1 MRVITSA
8 VGVFPCQTRFFSN
21 LPTVAA
27 IAMVLSSV
35 SLANKLTFEDRIELT
50 RGLSSEFATVKILLP
65 RSKKPLEFGSDG
77 TWDKKQWDEIAKQ
90 TGPAA
95 RTGDTVQITHLGIED
110 DKLVLE
116 INGGL
121 KRAGHWYDHVQ
132 IGMGTG
138 TAPVSKGD
146 SNAVSGTYIALM
158 FHKPLEPIKA
168 AEVKKMLAPILDFE
182 KHTASEMYVD
192 TLTPEMK
199 KAIQDKRVEVGMNRE
214 QVVLAVGRPAHK
226 SRETKDGVE
235 VEDWVYGTPPGKITF
250 VTFSGEKVIK
260 VKDEYAGLGNEVAD
274 QPVPR

>member
-1 MRVITSA
+1 MRTIAT
-8 VGVFPCQTRFFSN
+8 
-21 LPTVAA
+21 AA
-27 IAMVLSSV
+27 IAMVLPSV

-50 RGLSSEFATVKILLP
+50 RGLSSEYATVKVLLP
-65 RSKKPLEFGSDG
+65 RSKKPLEFESSG
-77 TWDKKQWDEIAKQ
+77 TWDKKQWDEAAQQ

-95 RTGDTVQITHLGIED
+95 RTGDVVQITKINIED

-121 KRAGHWYDHVQ
+121 KRGGHWYDHVQ

-146 SNAVSGTYIALM
+146 SNATSGTYIAVL
-158 FHKPLEPIKA
+158 FHKPLEPMKA

-182 KHTASEMYVD
+182 KRSAADLYAD
-192 TLTPEMK
+192 TLPPETK
-199 KAIQDKRVEVGMNRE
+199 KAIQEKRVEVGMTRD

-235 VEDWVYGTPPGKITF
+235 VEDWVFGAPPGKITF
-250 VTFSGEKVIK
+250 VTFGGDKVTK
-260 VKDEYAGLGNEVAD
+260 VKEEYAGLGSEVAD

>member
-1 MRVITSA
+1 MRAIT
-8 VGVFPCQTRFFSN
+8 T
-21 LPTVAA
+21 AA
-27 IAMVLSSV
+27 IAMVLPTV
-35 SLANKLTFEDRIELT
+35 SLAGKLTFEDRIELT
-50 RGLSSEFATVKILLP
+50 RGLSSEYATVKVLLP
-65 RSKKPLEFGSDG
+65 RSRKPLEFESTG

-95 RTGDTVQITHLGIED
+95 RTGDLVQITRINIED

-121 KRAGHWYDHVQ
+121 KRGGHWYDHVQ
-132 IGMGTG
+132 IGMGTT
-138 TAPVSKGD
+138 TAPVAKGD
-146 SNAVSGTYIALM
+146 SNATSGTYIALV

-182 KHTASEMYVD
+182 KHSAADLYVE

-199 KAIQDKRVEVGMNRE
+199 KAIQEKRVEVGMNRE
-214 QVVLAVGRPAHK
+214 QVLLAMGRPAHK

-235 VEDWVYGTPPGKITF
+235 QEDWVFGTPPGKITF
-250 VTFSGEKVIK
+250 VTFGGEKVTK
-260 VKDEYAGLGNEVAD
+260 VKEEYAGLGNEVAD

>member
-1 MRVITSA
+1 MRTIAT
-8 VGVFPCQTRFFSN
+8 
-21 LPTVAA
+21 AA
-27 IAMVLSSV
+27 LAMVLPSV

-50 RGLSSEFATVKILLP
+50 RGLSSEYATVKVLLP
-65 RSKKPLEFGSDG
+65 RSKKPLEFDSSG
-77 TWDKKQWDEIAKQ
+77 TWDKKQWEEAAKQ

-95 RTGDTVQITHLGIED
+95 RTGDSVQITKINIED
-110 DKLVLE
+110 DKIVLE

-121 KRAGHWYDHVQ
+121 KRGGHWYEHVQ

-146 SNAVSGTYIALM
+146 SNATSGTYIAVL
-158 FHKPLEPIKA
+158 FHKPLEPMKA

-182 KHTASEMYVD
+182 KRSAADLYAD
-192 TLTPEMK
+192 TLPPETK
-199 KAIQDKRVEVGMNRE
+199 KAIQEKRVEVGMTRD

-235 VEDWVYGTPPGKITF
+235 VEDWVFGAPPGKITF
-250 VTFSGEKVIK
+250 VTFGGEKVIK
-260 VKDEYAGLGNEVAD
+260 VKEEYAGLGTEVAD

>member
-1 MRVITSA
+1 MRTLA
-8 VGVFPCQTRFFSN
+8 T
-21 LPTVAA
+21 AA
-27 IAMVLSSV
+27 IAMVLPTV
-35 SLANKLTFEDRIELT
+35 SFANKLTFEDRIELT
-50 RGLSSEFATVKILLP
+50 RGLSSEYATVKVLLP
-65 RSKKPLEFGSDG
+65 RSKKPLEFESNG
-77 TWDKKQWDEIAKQ
+77 TWDKKQWEEAAQQ

-95 RTGDTVQITHLGIED
+95 RTGDVVQITKISIED

-121 KRAGHWYDHVQ
+121 KRGGHWYEHVQ

-146 SNAVSGTYIALM
+146 SNATSGTYIAVL
-158 FHKPLEPIKA
+158 FHKPLEPMKA

-182 KHTASEMYVD
+182 KRSAADLYAD
-192 TLTPEMK
+192 TLPPETK
-199 KAIQDKRVEVGMNRE
+199 KAIQEKRVEVGMTRE

-235 VEDWVYGTPPGKITF
+235 VEDWVFGEPPGKITF
-250 VTFSGEKVIK
+250 VTFGGDKVIK
-260 VKDEYAGLGNEVAD
+260 VKEAYAGLGTEVAD